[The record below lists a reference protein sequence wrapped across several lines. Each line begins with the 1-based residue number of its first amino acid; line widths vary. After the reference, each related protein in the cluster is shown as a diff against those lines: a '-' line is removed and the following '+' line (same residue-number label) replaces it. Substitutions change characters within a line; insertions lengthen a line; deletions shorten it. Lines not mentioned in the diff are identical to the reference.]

1 MEAKQPD
8 QAQAMVPVTA
18 ASDLEY
24 DRFARLGTWLAA
36 TEGSSDPRGKDGMVA
51 ALRFALAAE
60 LGWPLRAASE
70 IAVIHGR
77 LHISSKMLRALAE
90 REGYRV
96 VRVEETAT
104 SCTAAVLDRA
114 GEEVGRATFT
124 LEDAKRAGLVKDK
137 SAWQTYPARMLWARA
152 AGWAINDAIPHVAL
166 GLAMTEEAEDY
177 IEGEARELPD
187 EPEAKDE
194 QREPEQVPA

>member
-1 MEAKQPD
+1 MNEQKQEG
-8 QAQAMVPVTA
+8 ALVPVSERA
-18 ASDLEY
+18 DLEY

-36 TEGSSDPRGKDGMVA
+36 TEGSDDPRGKDGMVA

-96 VRVEETAT
+96 VRVEETPS
-104 SCTAAVLDRA
+104 SCTAAVIDLHGA
-114 GEEVGRATFT
+114 EIGRATFT
-124 LEDAKRAGLVKDK
+124 IEDAERAGLVRDRSGWK
-137 SAWQTYPARMLWARA
+137 TYPARMLWARA

-166 GLAMTEEAEDY
+166 GLSTVEEADWV
-177 IEGEARELPD
+177 EGAAEEVSEAL
-187 EPEAKDE
+187 EAE
-194 QREPEQVPA
+194 QQAEEVTA

>member
-1 MEAKQPD
+1 MNEQKQD
-8 QAQAMVPVTA
+8 LAVREQA
-18 ASDLEY
+18 DLEY

-36 TEGSSDPRGKDGMVA
+36 TEGSDDPRGKDGMVA

-96 VRVEETAT
+96 VRVEETPS
-104 SCTAAVLDRA
+104 SCTAAVIDLHGA
-114 GEEVGRATFT
+114 EIGRATFT
-124 LEDAKRAGLVKDK
+124 IEDAERAGLVRDRSGWK
-137 SAWQTYPARMLWARA
+137 TYPARMLWARA

-166 GLAMTEEAEDY
+166 GLPMTEEADW
-177 IEGEARELPD
+177 IEAPAEEVSEAIERGAPAETEQPERE
-187 EPEAKDE
+187 EA
-194 QREPEQVPA
+194 PA